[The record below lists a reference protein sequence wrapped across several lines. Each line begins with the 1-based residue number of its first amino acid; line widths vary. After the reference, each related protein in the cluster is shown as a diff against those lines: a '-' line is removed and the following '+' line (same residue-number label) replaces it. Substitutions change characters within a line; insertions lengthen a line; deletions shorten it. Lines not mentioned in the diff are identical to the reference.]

1 MKKFINILF
10 IFTMTIG
17 TINLFAKKY
26 YNFSQIYVISKS
38 MDKSLS
44 DYEKRQLYNKAKNMS
59 KSERFAWLLYNSS
72 LDKSVKNFIIKNLD
86 KNTQKEK
93 EEIYNILLEDVRN
106 TAEVVEAMPW

>member
-1 MKKFINILF
+1 M
-10 IFTMTIG
+10 G
-17 TINLFAKKY
+17 TINVIAKEY
-26 YNFSQIYVISKS
+26 YNFQQIYVITES
-38 MDKSLS
+38 MDKGLGN
-44 DYEKRQLYNKAKNMS
+44 YEKKQLYNKAKNMS
-59 KSERFAWLLYNSS
+59 KSKRFAWLLYNSS